1 MGGERGGVEER
12 VGSQK
17 LQKGQSTGK
26 LFVRRKEIG
35 KNSKEELGRQR
46 EESRRKGNQTRG
58 SERKI
63 KGMKRSEKRGYDGTE
78 WGKQNESRVINEEE
92 KEVFITIL
100 WKVGVE
106 KKSRKR

>member
-1 MGGERGGVEER
+1 
-12 VGSQK
+12 
-17 LQKGQSTGK
+17 
-26 LFVRRKEIG
+26 
-35 KNSKEELGRQR
+35 
-46 EESRRKGNQTRG
+46 
-58 SERKI
+58 
-63 KGMKRSEKRGYDGTE
+63 MKRSEKRGYDGTE